1 MLKTLQKSPAVAR
14 FASHIP
20 PAQFGRYLVVG
31 VWNTVFGYS
40 SFVLLTALLTPH
52 IPHAYVLAGVLSNL
66 LNITVA
72 FLNYKWFIFK
82 TKGNYLH
89 EWFRCLMVYSSGIGL
104 GMVLL
109 PAMVFCIR
117 HVAGFGNSAP
127 YIAGALLMGANVIL
141 SFLGHK
147 KFSFGASTQVAAP
160 GSPTQSK

>member
-1 MLKTLQKSPAVAR
+1 MLESLQKNPAVAR

-40 SFVLLTALLTPH
+40 SFAVLTALLTPH
-52 IPHAYVLAGVLSNL
+52 LPHAYILAGVLSNL

-82 TKGNYLH
+82 TKGNYLR
-89 EWFRCLMVYSSGIGL
+89 EWLRCLMVYSSGIVL
-104 GMVLL
+104 GTLLL
-109 PAMVFCIR
+109 PATVFSIR
-117 HVAGFGNSAP
+117 LVTSLTTSAP
-127 YIAGALLMGANVIL
+127 YIAAALLMGANLIL

-147 KFSFGASTQVAAP
+147 KFSFRLTEERTSDAP
-160 GSPTQSK
+160 TR